1 MRADGE
7 AFLKRASF
15 GFRRFAKKE
24 MSLWSRLTQT
34 DDSRACWWWLG
45 VQGSY
50 LARTVGLPKMDVQK
64 CHLAGHGWGS
74 QLQSRRS

>member
-7 AFLKRASF
+7 AFLKRVRF
-15 GFRRFAKKE
+15 GFRRFAKV
-24 MSLWSRLTQT
+24 MSLRSRLAQT
-34 DDSRACWWWLG
+34 GDSRACWWWLG
-45 VQGSY
+45 VQGNY

-64 CHLAGHGWGS
+64 CHLAGHGWGF